1 MKRVYLVKELAEAR
15 GITQL
20 ELYRK
25 VQEQGVNVSLGPIQ
39 RIWQNHR
46 LVGDPRSSTLIAI
59 ARALG
64 VKVEDLYNDREAHRM
79 GRESP
84 ERPNDTRPFLH
95 AETLTT

>member
-1 MKRVYLVKELAEAR
+1 MKRHYRVKELAEAR

-25 VQEQGVNVSLGPIQ
+25 ILDQGVSVSLGPIQ

-64 VKVEDLYNDREAHRM
+64 VSVEDLYTD
-79 GRESP
+79 ESP
-84 ERPNDTRPFLH
+84 LYTDENSRSPGH
-95 AETLTT
+95 APAFQLA